1 MALKTAIVPALK
13 LEITETLALIEDG
26 TAVDVTLDVPGAQ
39 PGWFYLVTSDELDAG
54 LIIGQAFSDTAGEV
68 EVRIA
73 NVTAGDITPGAV
85 VFNVIAF

>member
-1 MALKTAIVPALK
+1 MAYKTSIVPALK
-13 LEITETLALIEDG
+13 QEITETLAEIELA

-39 PGWFYLVTSDELDAG
+39 LGWFYIVTSDELDAG
-54 LIIGQAFSDTAGEV
+54 LIIGQAFCAVAGEV

-85 VFNVIAF
+85 VFNVIAL